1 MQLPEKEAVGMN
13 CPYCHGVG
21 TLEKRLTR
29 FCAYDIPSPFLVERV
44 PATVC
49 RLCGDKSFSGD
60 VVAALEKIA
69 NKEAKVSD
77 LQAFRVFDFCQ
88 FDRASERSADENTS
102 CDTTSAALADLPP
115 SFVKETKK
123 HLMRYP

>member
-1 MQLPEKEAVGMN
+1 MN
-13 CPYCHGVG
+13 CHYCHGVG

-29 FCAYDIPSPFLVERV
+29 FCAYDIPNPFLVERV

-49 RLCGDKSFSGD
+49 RLCGDTSYSGD

-77 LQAFRVFDFCQ
+77 LQAFRVFDFRQ
-88 FDRASERSADENTS
+88 FDRASEHSADGNSS
-102 CDTTSAALADLPP
+102 CYTTYPALDDPP
-115 SFVKETKK
+115 QSFLKETKK
-123 HLMRYP
+123 HLMMYP